1 MPDTRIAAITGGAR
15 GMGRETAGWL
25 ARAGMTVAVLDLEA
39 NSATAA
45 AVTLPGEGHV
55 GYALD
60 VSNESDVVAAFD
72 RIESEVGPV
81 AVLAN
86 FAGIFPWPADGRR
99 PAIIDTSLDEW
110 ERTNAVNARGTF
122 LTIREMLRRRSKEPV
137 PHGRIVNISSSAAQL
152 GGYNG
157 SSAYV
162 ASKGAVLSLT
172 KVAAR
177 EAAPLGITVNAIA
190 PGAIDTPLLRAIMP
204 PERDAAYLEKVPAGR
219 IGHAADVA
227 AAVAYLVSVEAG
239 YVTGCCLDVNGGLRM
254 Q

>member
-1 MPDTRIAAITGGAR
+1 
-15 GMGRETAGWL
+15 
-25 ARAGMTVAVLDLEA
+25 
-39 NSATAA
+39 
-45 AVTLPGEGHV
+45 
-55 GYALD
+55 
-60 VSNESDVVAAFD
+60 
-72 RIESEVGPV
+72 
-81 AVLAN
+81 
-86 FAGIFPWPADGRR
+86 
-99 PAIIDTSLDEW
+99 
-110 ERTNAVNARGTF
+110 VNARGTF
-122 LTIREMLRRRSKEPV
+122 LTIREMLRRRTQRPV

-190 PGAIDTPLLRAIMP
+190 PGAIDTPLLREVMP
-204 PERDAAYLEKVPAGR
+204 PERDAAYLERVPAGR
-219 IGHAADVA
+219 IGQPSDVA
-227 AAVAYLVSVEAG
+227 AAVAYLVSIEAG